1 MRVLYIAPD
10 SEIDIYRNN
19 IMYFPCFPPES
30 GVSHHWI
37 LDFLVFNPPK
47 NIYRGVASFSAHSRR
62 CACSL
67 SRHNHEQPHIEAI
80 SQYSLRRFHTRCC
93 SRDLFFWLCFIFFR
107 EEEASWSWLSPG
119 RRWVQS
125 GVPSHR
131 NNVNYLNNAVFVTFF
146 ATIWADTGWPRVP
159 RPNKFFSFG

>member
-80 SQYSLRRFHTRCC
+80 SQYSLHNPEVSHTM
-93 SRDLFFWLCFIFFR
+93 L
-107 EEEASWSWLSPG
+107 
-119 RRWVQS
+119 QS
-125 GVPSHR
+125 GLIFLV
-131 NNVNYLNNAVFVTFF
+131 VFYIFSGGRSFLELVESRK
-146 ATIWADTGWPRVP
+146 ALSAKR
-159 RPNKFFSFG
+159 RPFSQKQCQLFE